1 MTLLRVVRSAAGLEM
16 SMCSTIIV
24 TGANDRYEASVASLL
39 ASIRR
44 GGFECDFGIIDAG
57 LSASFIDQATAH
69 GCHIRPV
76 ELNGP
81 LGEAAQQIPQG
92 WKAALLKPHIRDLF
106 PGYETYIF
114 LDADTWVQHRFALDY
129 LKTYSSGGRLAV
141 VSQRSRFH
149 DWDATRGNGV
159 EFNFAGQPLRAN
171 WYTMFSRKSKLPKSD
186 RRLLASQPILN
197 AGVFALQADAAL
209 WDEWQGAVIEAAN
222 ALPIGRQY
230 AADQVGLGLAVYR
243 TGAALSLL
251 PETCNWMSVW
261 RFDENSGLFTQTQP
275 PFDPV
280 GIIHLA
286 GISPDEPVR
295 EVALANGASTTM
307 DLGYDA
313 WLARQ
318 QT

>member
-1 MTLLRVVRSAAGLEM
+1 MLRVVGSAAGLEV

-44 GGFECDFGIIDAG
+44 SGFECDFGIIDAG

-69 GCHIRPV
+69 GWHIRPV

-81 LGEAAQQIPQG
+81 LGEAAQHIPQG

-186 RRLLASQPILN
+186 KRLLASQPILN

-222 ALPIGRQY
+222 ALPVGRQY

-261 RFDENSGLFTQTQP
+261 RFDEDRGLFTQTQP

-295 EVALANGASTTM
+295 EVALASGASTTM